1 MDFRILFVAE
11 VYWIRPMDG
20 VEERVL
26 GQDPL
31 YAFGVTL
38 P

>member
-1 MDFRILFVAE
+1 MDFRSPFVTE
-11 VYWIRPMDG
+11 IYRIRPMDG

-31 YAFGVTL
+31 YAFGLTL